1 MKLKFQELLFQVDGP
16 VATAT
21 LNRPHVRNALS
32 LNLIGELG
40 RVAELVRDDPA
51 VRVLIL
57 TGAGNAFSAGGD
69 IKDIQDRS
77 ARGLFSEE
85 MARVTQILRA
95 FAELPKPVIAAVN
108 GPAVG
113 AGWSFAL
120 ACDLIVAAEEAVF
133 SMGFVRVGLVP
144 DCGANFFLP
153 RLAGL
158 AAAKW
163 LVLTGETISAREAER
178 LGLVSKVVRGAEL
191 SSTVN
196 ELARRLAAGPPQ
208 ALALSKAL
216 LNKSLSRDLT
226 AVLEEEGY
234 AQTLCLAGADGKE
247 GLQAFLDKRP
257 PVFKGRQC

>member
-1 MKLKFQELLFQVDGP
+1 MNFQDLLFQVDGP
-16 VATAT
+16 VATVI
-21 LNRPHVRNALS
+21 LNRPQVRNSLS
-32 LNLIGELG
+32 LNLMAELG
-40 RVAELVRDDPA
+40 RIADIVRDDPA

-69 IKDIQDRS
+69 IKDIQAKS
-77 ARGLFSEE
+77 AQGLFNAE
-85 MARVTQILRA
+85 MARVTRILRA
-95 FAELPKPVIAAVN
+95 FTELPQPVIAAVN

-113 AGWSFAL
+113 AGWSLAL

-144 DCGANFFLP
+144 DFGANFFLP

-163 LVLTGETISAREAER
+163 LVLTGETINAREAQR
-178 LGLVSKVVRGAEL
+178 LGLVNRVVPREEL

-196 ELARRLAAGPPQ
+196 ELARRLAAGPPK

-216 LNKSLSRDLT
+216 LNKSLSLDLT
-226 AVLEEEGY
+226 GVLEEEGY
-234 AQTLCLAGADGKE
+234 AQTICLAGADGQE

-257 PVFKGRQC
+257 PVFKGR

>member
-1 MKLKFQELLFQVDGP
+1 MI
-16 VATAT
+16 
-21 LNRPHVRNALS
+21 LNRPQVRNSLS
-32 LNLIGELG
+32 LNLMAELG
-40 RVAELVRDDPA
+40 RIADIVRDDPA
-51 VRVLIL
+51 LRVLIL

-69 IKDIQDRS
+69 IKDIQAKS
-77 ARGLFSEE
+77 SRGLFHEE
-85 MARVTQILRA
+85 MARVTRILRA
-95 FAELPKPVIAAVN
+95 FAELPQPVIAAVN

-113 AGWSFAL
+113 AGWSLAL

-163 LVLTGETISAREAER
+163 LVLTGETISAREAQR
-178 LGLVSKVVRGAEL
+178 LGLVNRVVPREEL

-196 ELARRLAAGPPQ
+196 ELARRLAAGPPK

-226 AVLEEEGY
+226 GVLEEEGY
-234 AQTLCLAGADGKE
+234 AQTICLASADGQE
-247 GLQAFLDKRP
+247 GLQAFLEKRP
-257 PVFKGRQC
+257 PVFKGQ